1 MRINKIIMQLISE
14 DFKSKI
20 KEFDGKKGIYKIYSI
35 NKNIPCQIRRL
46 AKEDASGLLYI
57 GSSKNL
63 KDRLGMLRR
72 VTIGESDGYKADAHT
87 FGVKYNATEKIKEL
101 FPLETLFIEV
111 ECKEK
116 FKETESKLLEKYLN
130 DYAELPP
137 LNSNYPKQKITT

>member
-1 MRINKIIMQLISE
+1 MQLISV

-20 KEFDGKKGIYKIYSI
+20 KEFNGKKGVYKIYSI
-35 NKNIPCQIRRL
+35 KNKKPNKIRRL
-46 AKEDASGLLYI
+46 SNIDNSGLLYI

-72 VTIGESDGYKADAHT
+72 VTIGKSDGYKADAHT
-87 FGVKYNATEKIKEL
+87 FGVKYNATAKIKEL